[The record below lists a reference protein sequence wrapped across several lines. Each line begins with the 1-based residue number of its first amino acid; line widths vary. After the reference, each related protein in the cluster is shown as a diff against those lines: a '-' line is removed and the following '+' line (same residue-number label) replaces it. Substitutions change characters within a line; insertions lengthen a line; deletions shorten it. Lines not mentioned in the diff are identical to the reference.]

1 MARESMDV
9 LELLRKRGLDVDVDF
24 LREALGVLV
33 EGIMDAEVSANL
45 CKRATLSVLM
55 PTIRAS
61 VNSN

>member
-1 MARESMDV
+1 MARENMDV
-9 LELLRKRGLDVDVDF
+9 LELLRKRSLDGDVDL

-45 CKRATLSVLM
+45 CKRSTLSVLM